1 MVKGI
6 VIDCGADSGTL
17 YLTDDLA
24 FLRMLRANGEK
35 AAAVLTE
42 ENRDADFSGI
52 PYAVERPEEMEP
64 DDLERLYRRL
74 AGLPWNIPVPA

>member
-42 ENRDADFSGI
+42 ENQIGRAH
-52 PYAVERPEEMEP
+52 V
-64 DDLERLYRRL
+64 
-74 AGLPWNIPVPA
+74 